1 LEVDLRA
8 AIAGKQFEMF
18 YQPIVSVGSNAVVAF
33 EALIRWRHP
42 DRGMVSP
49 GEFIPVAEET
59 GLIIPLGEWILKQA
73 CADALSWPRN
83 IGLAINLSPVQFRSP
98 DLVQTVFNALAA
110 KHLEPARLQLEITE
124 TVLLQDNEAVLEKLH
139 QLRSYGVRISM
150 DDFGTGYSS
159 LSYLRSFPFD
169 KIKIDQ
175 SFVRGLGKREDSLA
189 IVRAVIG
196 LGQNLAMTTT
206 AEGVETEDQL
216 RVLREEHCNEVQGFL
231 FSPAVPL
238 KETGQLL
245 QAIGSPKRKVAR
257 PRSGATA
264 G

>member
-1 LEVDLRA
+1 LRA

-18 YQPIVSVGSNAVVAF
+18 YQPILSIGSNEVVAF

-83 IGLAINLSPVQFRSP
+83 VRLAINLSPVQFRSP
-98 DLVQTVFNALAA
+98 DLVQTVFSALAA
-110 KHLEPARLQLEITE
+110 KHLEPGRLELEITE
-124 TVLLQDNEAVLEKLH
+124 TALLQDNEAVLEKLH
-139 QLRSYGVRISM
+139 QLKAHGVQISM

-189 IVRAVIG
+189 IARAVIG
-196 LGQNLAMTTT
+196 LGRNLGMTTT
-206 AEGVETEDQL
+206 AEGVETDDQL
-216 RVLREEHCNEVQGFL
+216 RVLREELCYEVQGFL
-231 FSPAVPL
+231 FSPAVAL
-238 KETGQLL
+238 KETIQLL
-245 QAIGSPKRKVAR
+245 RELESPKGMVAR
-257 PRSGATA
+257 TRAGA

>member
-1 LEVDLRA
+1 
-8 AIAGKQFEMF
+8 
-18 YQPIVSVGSNAVVAF
+18 
-33 EALIRWRHP
+33 
-42 DRGMVSP
+42 
-49 GEFIPVAEET
+49 
-59 GLIIPLGEWILKQA
+59 LGEWILKQA
-73 CADALSWPRN
+73 CADALAWPRN
-83 IGLAINLSPVQFRSP
+83 IRLAINLSPVQFRSP
-98 DLVQTVFNALAA
+98 DLVQTVFNALAT

-175 SFVRGLGKREDSLA
+175 SFVRGRGEREDSLA

-196 LGQNLAMTTT
+196 LGRNLGMTTT
-206 AEGVETEDQL
+206 AEGVETGDQL
-216 RVLREEHCNEVQGFL
+216 NVLRDERCDEVQGFL

-238 KETGQLL
+238 KETHRLL
-245 QAIGSPKRKVAR
+245 APVRSSMSSVAR
-257 PRSGATA
+257 TFAVATA